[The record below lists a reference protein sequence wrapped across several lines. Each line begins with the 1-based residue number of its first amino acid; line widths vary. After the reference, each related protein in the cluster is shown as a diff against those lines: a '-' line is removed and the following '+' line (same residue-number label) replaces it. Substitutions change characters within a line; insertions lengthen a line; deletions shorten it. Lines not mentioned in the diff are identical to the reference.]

1 MLLEKV
7 FLLFCAV
14 FWMGY
19 GFFCFFWPETVA
31 GFIGYQFISA
41 DAIIEVV
48 SMYGGLEFG
57 LGCMFL
63 YSALNPQQIKPGLLL
78 VIFVIGG
85 LALSR
90 ILAFAIHGGEV
101 TVYTYGGIFYE
112 GLSAVIAL
120 LLLLRL
126 SKKQE
131 V

>member
-1 MLLEKV
+1 MLEKA
-7 FLLFCAV
+7 FLLFCAA

-31 GFIGYQFISA
+31 GFIGYQFNSA
-41 DAIIEVV
+41 DAIIEVLA
-48 SMYGGLEFG
+48 MYGGLEFG

-63 YSALNPQQIKPGLLL
+63 YSALNPQQIKAGLLL

-90 ILAFAIHGGEV
+90 TLGFFFYGGEV

-112 GLSAVIAL
+112 GISALIAL

-126 SKKQE
+126 NKKQPQ
-131 V
+131 